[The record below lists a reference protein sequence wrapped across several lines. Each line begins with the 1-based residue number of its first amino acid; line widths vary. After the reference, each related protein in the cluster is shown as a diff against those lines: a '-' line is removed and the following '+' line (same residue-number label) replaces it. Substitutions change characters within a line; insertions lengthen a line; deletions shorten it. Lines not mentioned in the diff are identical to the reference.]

1 MLKTTRQF
9 AVLAASVSAL
19 MLAPYAH
26 AQDADKTA
34 AIKELLTVMQAD
46 QVVKNQGEMFQQNA
60 KQDAPAV
67 LEQVLIENK
76 TLNDKQKQ
84 AVVDKLK
91 KNGAVQRMVDGA
103 GQAFTTD
110 AFKKDAIQAHY
121 EAFGKYYST
130 QELKDLTTFLKSS
143 TGQKFMTNQGKATQ
157 EIWGST
163 MQKYGPQVGKAM
175 RDAAEKEIAAA
186 AK

>member
-1 MLKTTRQF
+1 
-9 AVLAASVSAL
+9 
-19 MLAPYAH
+19 
-26 AQDADKTA
+26 
-34 AIKELLTVMQAD
+34 
-46 QVVKNQGEMFQQNA
+46 MFQQNA

-103 GQAFTTD
+103 GRPSPPMPSRRTRSRPTTRLS
-110 AFKKDAIQAHY
+110 A
-121 EAFGKYYST
+121 ST
-130 QELKDLTTFLKSS
+130 TAPRNSGPDHLPEVVDRPEVHDQP
-143 TGQKFMTNQGKATQ
+143 GKATQ